1 MEIYTSETALFLLLA
16 LLAEFLG
23 TIGGFGSSLLFV
35 PIASYFFDFH
45 TALGITAS
53 FHVLSNLTKIALFK
67 HGFNKMLVIWMGIPA
82 VITVSIGAYFSK
94 YLQTSWL
101 EYALG
106 FFLLTTAFLFF
117 VKPKSVVEPSKQY
130 ALSGGA
136 ISGFIAGLIG
146 TGGAI
151 RGLAL
156 SAFNLETNVFITTS
170 ALIDLGIDGSR
181 TVVYLFNGYMQF
193 SLLYLL
199 PPLLLVSFCGTYLGK
214 KVLDKLPQL
223 YFKKLVLLLIMAT
236 GVSMLVKAWL
246 NQ

>member
-1 MEIYTSETALFLLLA
+1 MSIFTADIGWFLVLA
-16 LLAEFLG
+16 LLAEFIG

-67 HGFNKMLVIWMGIPA
+67 KGFHKNLVIWMGIPA
-82 VITVSIGAYFSK
+82 VISVSVGAFLSK
-94 YLQTSWL
+94 YIYTAWL

-106 FFLLTTAFLFF
+106 AFLLLTAFLFF
-117 VKPKSVVEPSKQY
+117 IKPKNEVEPSKAY
-130 ALSGGA
+130 AFSGGLL
-136 ISGFIAGLIG
+136 SGFIAGLIG

-151 RGLAL
+151 RGLVL
-156 SAFNLETNVFITTS
+156 SAFALETNAFIATS

-181 TVVYLFNGYMQF
+181 TAVYLYNGYIQF
-193 SLLYLL
+193 DMLYLL
-199 PPLLLVSFCGTYLGK
+199 LPLLVISFIGTYLGK

>member
-1 MEIYTSETALFLLLA
+1 MVFTSETGWFLLLA

-67 HGFNKMLVIWMGIPA
+67 KGFHKNLVIWMGIPA
-82 VITVSIGAYFSK
+82 VVFVSIGAYLSK
-94 YLQTSWL
+94 YINTSWL
-101 EYALG
+101 ELALG
-106 FFLLTTAFLFF
+106 FFLLFTALLFF
-117 VKPKSVVEPSKQY
+117 FKPKNELEPTHRF
-130 ALSGGA
+130 AFTGGA

-156 SAFNLETNVFITTS
+156 SAFALETNAFIATS

-181 TVVYLFNGYMQF
+181 TIVYLYNGYMQF
-193 SLLYLL
+193 DLLYLL
-199 PPLLLVSFCGTYLGK
+199 PPLLVISFIGTYLGK

-223 YFKKLVLLLIMAT
+223 YFKKIVLLLIMAT
-236 GVSMLVKAWL
+236 GVSMLVKAWI